1 MNSMLKTF
9 IAYGLS
15 FLFFSAA
22 FHVDHYHSLHDGYS
36 ICDISCDDEKH
47 HFISYQCEKCLNK
60 NNRLIIQ
67 ECINFL
73 YNEYKTAFFSIN
85 ASFNETFIPF
95 NLYSRPPPSLI

>member
-1 MNSMLKTF
+1 MNIMLKTF

-67 ECINFL
+67 ECINLL
-73 YNEYKTAFFSIN
+73 YNEYQTGFFSIN
-85 ASFNETFIPF
+85 ASFNQTFIPF